1 MTLQYKQEDDR
12 FYVCN
17 DNNQEIAEMTFTRI
31 GHDKATIN
39 HTYTDPAYRGHGIA
53 DKLLELVV
61 KTLQQEKREIIPLC
75 SFAKNKLNN

>member
-1 MTLQYKQEDDR
+1 MALQYKQEDDR

-39 HTYTDPAYRGHGIA
+39 HTYTDPAYRGNWA
-53 DKLLELVV
+53 
-61 KTLQQEKREIIPLC
+61 
-75 SFAKNKLNN
+75 

>member
-1 MTLQYKQEDDR
+1 MTLQYKQDNDR

-39 HTYTDPAYRGHGIA
+39 HTFTDPAYRGHGIA
-53 DKLLELVV
+53 DSKKSVKLYLYVRLL
-61 KTLQQEKREIIPLC
+61 KI
-75 SFAKNKLNN
+75 N